1 MNEIELTITKR
12 ETLGTSQ
19 VRKLR
24 QKGVI
29 PAVFNPIT
37 TKSIPIS
44 VNFKDIVGVLK
55 HGENALIKFKCE
67 ELDDLNGK
75 VVLIKS
81 YDRNP
86 VTDFIIHADF
96 YEISL
101 DKEIEVEVPIMLEG
115 EAIGTKEG
123 GILQQITRGLKVKC
137 LANKIPSKIAL
148 DVSGLKIGHSIHVS
162 DIVEID
168 GVTILENGKTTI
180 ASLIVA
186 TKEEEAQKP
195 AEAVEAAATEGAEAK
210 KEEGAPQ
217 TKEEASAQGK
227 DAKTEKTDKKE
238 DVKKK

>member
-1 MNEIELTITKR
+1 MNEIELTVTKR
-12 ETLGTSQ
+12 EVLGTSE

-24 QKGVI
+24 QKGFI

-44 VNFKDIVGVLK
+44 VNFKDVVGVLK
-55 HGENALIKFKCE
+55 HGENALIKFKCA

-75 VVLIKS
+75 IVLIKS

-101 DKEIEVEVPIMLEG
+101 DKEIEVEVPIILEG

-137 LANKIPSKIAL
+137 LANKIPSKIAF

-162 DIVEID
+162 DIAKID
-168 GVTILENGKTTI
+168 GVTILENEKTTI

-186 TKEEEAQKP
+186 TKEEEAPKA
-195 AEAVEAAATEGAEAK
+195 AEAVEAAAVEGAEAK

-217 TKEEASAQGK
+217 AKEAAAPAK
-227 DAKTEKTDKKE
+227 DAKAEKADKKE
-238 DVKKK
+238 ETKKK